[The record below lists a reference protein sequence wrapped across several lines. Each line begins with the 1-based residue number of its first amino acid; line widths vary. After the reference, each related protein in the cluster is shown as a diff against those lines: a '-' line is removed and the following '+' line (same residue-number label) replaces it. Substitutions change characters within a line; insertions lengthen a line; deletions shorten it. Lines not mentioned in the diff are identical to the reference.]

1 MRLAVTSEVTG
12 SLIKIPEF
20 GKSDFC
26 TLACYIYQFI
36 VLDFGFLIYFRS
48 GFFKI
53 WPVPVFCY
61 ILQNPK
67 LIMGNSKIWKEC
79 KELPKYNW
87 LGLGYGKCLAHIV
100 AIGQK

>member
-1 MRLAVTSEVTG
+1 MSLTVTLEVTG

-26 TLACYIYQFI
+26 TLACYIYWFI
-36 VLDFGFLIYFRS
+36 VLDFGFLIYFWS

-53 WPVPVFCY
+53 WQVPMFCY

-67 LIMGNSKIWKEC
+67 LIMET
-79 KELPKYNW
+79 LR
-87 LGLGYGKCLAHIV
+87 YGKNVRNLQNITGSGWVMASV
-100 AIGQK
+100 